1 MKALLVLVLS
11 MTSLFG
17 SLPAMA
23 GKDAFQIWYQEKFA
37 AQKRVQQA
45 EQAKL
50 QQCWRAHGQLME
62 KEAPKK

>member
-23 GKDAFQIWYQEKFA
+23 GKDAFQIWYQERFA
-37 AQKRVQQA
+37 AQKRAQQV
-45 EQAKL
+45 ELAKL
-50 QQCWRAHGQLME
+50 RQCGTADGQLME
-62 KEAPKK
+62 KEVPKK